1 VAIPP
6 NQQILAGVIMADTP
20 RKDRQVEM
28 FGVSGIAITETP
40 NIYSILGDI
49 EVHLGVEQGAECGNG
64 AA

>member
-1 VAIPP
+1 
-6 NQQILAGVIMADTP
+6 
-20 RKDRQVEM
+20 M
-28 FGVSGIAITETP
+28 FGVSGIAIPETP